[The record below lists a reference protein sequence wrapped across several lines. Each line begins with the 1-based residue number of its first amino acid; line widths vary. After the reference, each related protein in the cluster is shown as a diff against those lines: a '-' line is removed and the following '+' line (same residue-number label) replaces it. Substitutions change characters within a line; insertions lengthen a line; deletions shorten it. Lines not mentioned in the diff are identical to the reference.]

1 MPSARRAG
9 VPPETVKEWEADF
22 KQKKAKQKQTGGR
35 KLPSGAAQYE
45 HDGVTY
51 TAKWT
56 NQSKGKVGFPEA
68 AYEARVEGARSR
80 KGEQQKI
87 KLSSLEQQLVDL
99 RYKDA
104 QRLSKHLGQPIVV
117 DHLAAIAKGG
127 FSNDPNNLILL
138 TEATNLKKSDSMD
151 FYNQAME
158 ESKYLSQLAADLD
171 GNVDFKGG
179 SATLKPGRFL
189 KPAGLAAAGVF
200 ALGPLGTAASAAETV
215 ERERIAQ
222 ETQDPLDQ
230 FQAGVSKFSLGADIA
245 SYAPPAAIP
254 ATIASTGADILNL
267 VIDGGRAML
276 GNSNNQ
282 IRGRSGAKRAQ
293 DAL

>member
-9 VPPETVKEWEADF
+9 VPPEIVKEWETDF
-22 KQKKAKQKQTGGR
+22 KQKKAEQKQTGGR

-51 TAKWT
+51 TAKWGD
-56 NQSKGKVGFPEA
+56 QAKGKVNFPEA

-80 KGEQQKI
+80 KGEQQQI
-87 KLSSLEQQLVDL
+87 KLGSLEQQLVDL

-104 QRLSKHLGQPIVV
+104 QRLSRYLGQPIVV

-138 TEATNLKKSDSMD
+138 TEATNIKKSDSMD

-189 KPAGLAAAGVF
+189 KPASFGMSMISEYGDVVDELTGGAISNAINTAVVNPLRQAVGQEPV
-200 ALGPLGTAASAAETV
+200 GPY
-215 ERERIAQ
+215 Q
-222 ETQDPLDQ
+222 KPDPLADV
-230 FQAGVSKFSLGADIA
+230 QAV
-245 SYAPPAAIP
+245 
-254 ATIASTGADILNL
+254 
-267 VIDGGRAML
+267 
-276 GNSNNQ
+276 
-282 IRGRSGAKRAQ
+282 KRAKTAVQ
-293 DAL
+293 RGGQLSFGFNGVKFTAPELGLSEVLGLN

>member
-1 MPSARRAG
+1 MLSARKAG
-9 VPPETVKEWEADF
+9 VPPEVISKWEADF
-22 KQKKAKQKQTGGR
+22 KKKKAEQKKTGSR
-35 KLPSGAAQYE
+35 KLASGAVQYE
-45 HDGVTY
+45 YDGVIY

-56 NQSKGKVGFPEA
+56 NQSKGYVGFPQA

-104 QRLSKHLGQPIVV
+104 QRLSRYLGQPIVV

-138 TEATNLKKSDSMD
+138 TEATNLKKSDSID

-179 SATLKPGRFL
+179 KAVFKPRPASFGMSMISEYGDVVDELTGGAISNAINTAVVNPLRQAVGQEPVGPYQ
-189 KPAGLAAAGVF
+189 KPDPLADVQA
-200 ALGPLGTAASAAETV
+200 V
-215 ERERIAQ
+215 ERAKEAVQRGGQ
-222 ETQDPLDQ
+222 
-230 FQAGVSKFSLGADIA
+230 VSFGLG
-245 SYAPPAAIP
+245 
-254 ATIASTGADILNL
+254 
-267 VIDGGRAML
+267 
-276 GNSNNQ
+276 
-282 IRGRSGAKRAQ
+282 GAKFT
-293 DAL
+293 LPEFGLSEVLGIN

>member
-9 VPPETVKEWEADF
+9 VPPEILKEWEADF
-22 KQKKAKQKQTGGR
+22 RQKKAEQAKAGTKR
-35 KLPSGAAQYE
+35 LPSGSVQYE
-45 HDGVTY
+45 YDGVTY
-51 TAKWT
+51 TAKYV
-56 NQSKGKVGFPEA
+56 GKDRSVNFPEA

-80 KGEQQKI
+80 RGERQKI
-87 KLSSLEQQLVDL
+87 KLSSLEQKMVDQK
-99 RYKDA
+99 YKDA
-104 QRLSKHLGQPIVV
+104 QMLSKHLGQKVVV
-117 DHLAAIAKGG
+117 DHIIPIDKGG
-127 FSNDPNNLILL
+127 FSNDPNNLQLI
-138 TEATNLKKSDSMD
+138 TETTNSKKSNSMD
-151 FYNQAME
+151 WYNAASE
-158 ESKYLSQLAADLD
+158 ESKYLSGIANDLD
-171 GNVDFKGG
+171 GSVDFKGG
-179 SATLKPGRFL
+179 KVTIKPGRFL

-245 SYAPPAAIP
+245 SYAPPVAIP

-293 DAL
+293 EAL

>member
-9 VPPETVKEWEADF
+9 VPPEILKEWETDF
-22 KQKKAKQKQTGGR
+22 KQKKAEQKKTGGR

-45 HDGVTY
+45 HGGVTY

-80 KGEQQKI
+80 RGEQQKI

-104 QRLSKHLGQPIVV
+104 QRLSKYLGQPIVV

-138 TEATNLKKSDSMD
+138 TEATNLRKSDSMD

-179 SATLKPGRFL
+179 KASLKPGRFA
-189 KPAGLAAAGVF
+189 KPVGLGMSMISEYGDVVDELTGGAISNAINTAVVNPLRQAVGQEPV
-200 ALGPLGTAASAAETV
+200 GPYQKPDPMADVKAV
-215 ERERIAQ
+215 ERAKEAVQR
-222 ETQDPLDQ
+222 
-230 FQAGVSKFSLGADIA
+230 
-245 SYAPPAAIP
+245 
-254 ATIASTGADILNL
+254 
-267 VIDGGRAML
+267 GGRISI
-276 GNSNNQ
+276 GPD
-282 IRGRSGAKRAQ
+282 GAKFT
-293 DAL
+293 LPELGLSEILGLN

>member
-1 MPSARRAG
+1 MLNARRAG
-9 VPPETVKEWEADF
+9 VPPEVIKQWEADF
-22 KQKKAKQKQTGGR
+22 KQKKAEQKKAGGR
-35 KLPSGAAQYE
+35 KLPSGAVQYE
-45 HDGVTY
+45 YDGVTY
-51 TAKWT
+51 TAKWSS
-56 NQSKGKVGFPEA
+56 QAKGTVNFPQA
-68 AYEARVEGARSR
+68 AYEAKVEGARSR

-158 ESKYLSQLAADLD
+158 ESRYLSQLAADLD

-276 GNSNNQ
+276 SNSNNP